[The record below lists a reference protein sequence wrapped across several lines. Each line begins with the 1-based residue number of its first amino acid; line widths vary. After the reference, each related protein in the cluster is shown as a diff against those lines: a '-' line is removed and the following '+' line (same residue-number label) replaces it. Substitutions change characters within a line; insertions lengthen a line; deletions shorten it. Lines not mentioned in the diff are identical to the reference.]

1 MRFSVEFFSKYS
13 SCFEVPVCNAF
24 EPQLLYDQLC
34 YMMDLEKFRNNDNIQ
49 KQLKEGL
56 VFIMDY
62 NEDRQTWSDDG
73 SQGSYDRNGLFER
86 IEISNDNA
94 GAFIYIDTIG
104 LLNLICIICFQ

>member
-1 MRFSVEFFSKYS
+1 
-13 SCFEVPVCNAF
+13 
-24 EPQLLYDQLC
+24 
-34 YMMDLEKFRNNDNIQ
+34 MMDLEKFRNNDNIQ

-94 GAFIYIDTIG
+94 GSFIYIDTIG
-104 LLNLICIICFQ
+104 LLNLICSIYRQYTIALAFNKVKQYVWHNMYIKCFVHQTIDIVDF

>member
-1 MRFSVEFFSKYS
+1 MI
-13 SCFEVPVCNAF
+13 
-24 EPQLLYDQLC
+24 
-34 YMMDLEKFRNNDNIQ
+34 DLENFRNNDNIQ

-73 SQGSYDRNGLFER
+73 SQGSSDRNGLFER

-94 GAFIYIDTIG
+94 GAFIYINTIG
-104 LLNLICIICFQ
+104 ILLNFISLLE